1 MKPKKQ
7 LKQLKKFI
15 HDELVQAK
23 VIYNNGC
30 FHHDS
35 IKEEAIA
42 KAKYETL
49 KLIAKKAI
57 ELKNSWQINTFGQL
71 LLPYFGT

>member
-15 HDELVQAK
+15 HDELIQAK
-23 VIYNNGC
+23 ATYNNEC
-30 FHHDS
+30 FPHDS
-35 IKEEAIA
+35 IA
-42 KAKYETL
+42 KAKYEAL

-57 ELKNSWQINTFGQL
+57 NLKNSGQINTFG
-71 LLPYFGT
+71 

>member
-7 LKQLKKFI
+7 LKQLHKFI

-23 VIYNNGC
+23 AIYNNGC
-30 FHHDS
+30 FPHDS

-42 KAKYETL
+42 KARYEAL
-49 KLIAKKAI
+49 KSIAKKSI
-57 ELKNSWQINTFGQL
+57 ELKNSWQTNTFGQL
-71 LLPYFGT
+71 LLPYFGI

>member
-7 LKQLKKFI
+7 LKQLRKFI

-23 VIYNNGC
+23 AIYNNGC
-30 FHHDS
+30 FPHDS

-42 KAKYETL
+42 RTKYETL
-49 KLIAKKAI
+49 KSVVKKAI
-57 ELKNSWQINTFGQL
+57 DLKNSWHTLTQL

>member
-7 LKQLKKFI
+7 LKQLRKFI

-23 VIYNNGC
+23 AIYNNGC
-30 FHHDS
+30 FPHDS

-42 KAKYETL
+42 RTKYETL
-49 KLIAKKAI
+49 KSVVKKAI
-57 ELKNSWQINTFGQL
+57 DLKNS
-71 LLPYFGT
+71 

>member
-7 LKQLKKFI
+7 LKQLNKFI
-15 HDELVQAK
+15 HNELVQSKAT
-23 VIYNNGC
+23 YNNGC
-30 FHHDS
+30 FPHDS

-49 KLIAKKAI
+49 KSIAKKAI
-57 ELKNSWQINTFGQL
+57 DLKNSWHTLTQL
-71 LLPYFGT
+71 SLPYFGT

>member
-15 HDELVQAK
+15 HDETVQAK
-23 VIYNNGC
+23 ATYNNGC

-42 KAKYETL
+42 RTKYETL
-49 KLIAKKAI
+49 KSIAHKLI
-57 ELKNSWQINTFGQL
+57 QL
-71 LLPYFGT
+71 RNK

>member
-7 LKQLKKFI
+7 LKQLNKFI
-15 HDELVQAK
+15 HNELVQSKAT
-23 VIYNNGC
+23 YNNGC
-30 FHHDS
+30 FPHDS

-42 KAKYETL
+42 K
-49 KLIAKKAI
+49 KAI
-57 ELKNSWQINTFGQL
+57 DLKNSWQINTFGQL

>member
-7 LKQLKKFI
+7 LKQLHKFI

-23 VIYNNGC
+23 AVYNNGC
-30 FHHDS
+30 FQHDS

-42 KAKYETL
+42 KARYETL
-49 KLIAKKAI
+49 KSIAKKAI
-57 ELKNSWQINTFGQL
+57 DLKNSWHNSTFGQL
-71 LLPYFGT
+71 SLPYYGT